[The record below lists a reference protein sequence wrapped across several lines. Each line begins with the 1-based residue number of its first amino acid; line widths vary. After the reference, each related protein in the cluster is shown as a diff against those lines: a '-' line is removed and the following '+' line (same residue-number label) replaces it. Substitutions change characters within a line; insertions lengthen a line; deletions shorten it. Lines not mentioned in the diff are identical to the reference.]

1 VVTKAFLSGARV
13 QAKLLGMPEL
23 ALAVVGHPFA
33 AQNLEVTYSRADEAA
48 PQIIDLLSPKK
59 RRASTA

>member
-1 VVTKAFLSGARV
+1 VTKAFVTAARV

-33 AQNLEVTYSRADEAA
+33 AQNLEVTHARADEAI
-48 PQIIDLLSPKK
+48 PQIIDMLLMP
-59 RRASTA
+59 STGNAAT